1 MKPSFHLPKPSG
13 AFTAATYASLFIG
26 AVAYIIG
33 LWNSNMALNERG
45 YYFVLLAFGL
55 FSAVTLQKS
64 VRDRTENIPVS
75 NSFIGIAYF
84 GVALSLLLLAVGLW
98 NATLQSSEKGFYA
111 MSFVLALFSAVSVQK
126 NIRDGQAAA
135 GMDPTDTPASD
146 RAQE

>member
-1 MKPSFHLPKPSG
+1 MKPSFQLPKPSG
-13 AFTAATYASLFIG
+13 AFTAATYASLLIG
-26 AVAYIIG
+26 AAAYIIG

-75 NSFIGIAYF
+75 NTFIAISYV
-84 GVALSLLLLAVGLW
+84 GVGLSLLLLAVGLW

-111 MSFVLALFSAVSVQK
+111 MSFILALFSAVSVQK
-126 NIRDGQAAA
+126 NIRDEQATANK
-135 GMDPTDTPASD
+135 GPVDTVERGSILD
-146 RAQE
+146 